1 MTNAGKTYIIFRCK
15 GKELYSFPVNVGVGM
30 KKDYR
35 LAILF
40 DCYGELLTPRQKD
53 IFDQYINEDYSLSEI
68 AENNDV
74 SRQAVHDAINR
85 AESILLDAEEKIGM
99 VERITAME
107 KALQQAAALAEKV
120 ISVSGDNELKQLA
133 SELLEKTSAF

>member
-1 MTNAGKTYIIFRCK
+1 
-15 GKELYSFPVNVGVGM
+15 
-30 KKDYR
+30 
-35 LAILF
+35 
-40 DCYGELLTPRQKD
+40 
-53 IFDQYINEDYSLSEI
+53 
-68 AENNDV
+68 
-74 SRQAVHDAINR
+74 
-85 AESILLDAEEKIGM
+85 M

>member
-1 MTNAGKTYIIFRCK
+1 
-15 GKELYSFPVNVGVGM
+15 M

-40 DCYGELLTPRQKD
+40 DCYGELLTSRQKD

-74 SRQAVHDAINR
+74 SRQAVHDAISR

-99 VERITAME
+99 VERISSME
-107 KALQQAAALAEKV
+107 KLIDEASALASAVLDEKNGGEV
-120 ISVSGDNELKQLA
+120 KKLA
-133 SELLEKTSAF
+133 SDLLDKLSRL